1 VARWAVSWLLLI
13 ATATAGVYWGTNA
26 LFGTSGEADETY
38 AMQSFGEIGSP
49 ACTLAVRALV
59 DAGDGS
65 APEATLQQRAAWDH
79 AASDVKLA
87 CGAA

>member
-1 VARWAVSWLLLI
+1 MARWTVSWLLLI

-26 LFGTSGEADETY
+26 AFGMHGDADQSY
-38 AMQSFGEIGSP
+38 AMQPLGELGTP

-65 APEATLQQRAAWDH
+65 APDASSEQRAGWDR
-79 AASDVKLA
+79 AARDVKRA
-87 CGAA
+87 CGAV